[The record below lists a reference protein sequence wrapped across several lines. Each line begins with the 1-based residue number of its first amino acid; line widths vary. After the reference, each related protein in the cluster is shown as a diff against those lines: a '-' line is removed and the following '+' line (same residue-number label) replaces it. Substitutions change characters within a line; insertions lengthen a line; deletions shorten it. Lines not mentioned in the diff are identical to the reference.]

1 MCRQI
6 RTDHEKIEKWRA
18 LDVKIQTYVKQQ
30 KEIDEA
36 LPEVV
41 SDIEN
46 FSKCIFLRLTLTLF
60 PGPR

>member
-36 LPEVV
+36 LPEV
-41 SDIEN
+41 
-46 FSKCIFLRLTLTLF
+46 CLLTKAQ
-60 PGPR
+60 